1 MNINGFLNI
10 NKPRGPT
17 SHDIVRSLKRLL
29 NVGARHKIGHTGTLD
44 PPASG
49 VLVIGIGQAN
59 RLAEYILMHP
69 KEYKGI
75 IRLGTLTD
83 TLDADGETTET
94 KEIPGFDKNVLD
106 EITPA
111 FTGDIMQVPPIV
123 SALKKD
129 GERYY
134 VKARR
139 GETEEPPARKVT
151 VYALKL
157 DKIDDETVGLYVQC
171 SSGFYVRS
179 LARDIA
185 RQIGTVGHLDELVRI
200 SVGPFKIED
209 AIDLDWIEQNG
220 ADAVFKNRMNPLD
233 FPMDILPR
241 IEIDGEEAS
250 LFKQGMKRH
259 VAPPEDLPH
268 NADIAVYSPDGF
280 IGIGLLKHEN
290 DNLILKPRKVFGK

>member
-10 NKPRGPT
+10 NKPQGPT
-17 SHDIVRSLKRLL
+17 SHDIVRSLKRFL
-29 NVGARHKIGHTGTLD
+29 NAETPHKIGHTGTLD

-69 KEYKGI
+69 KEYTGI
-75 IRLGTLTD
+75 IRLGTITD

-94 KEIPGFDKNVLD
+94 KEIPKFDQNRLG
-106 EITPA
+106 EITPV
-111 FTGDIMQVPPIV
+111 FTGEIMQVPPIV

-151 VYALKL
+151 VHALEL
-157 DKIDDETVGLYVQC
+157 DKTDDETIKLQVQC

-185 RQIGTVGHLDELVRI
+185 RQIGTVGHLDKLTRI

-220 ADAVFKNRMNPLD
+220 ADAVFKTRLNPLD
-233 FPMDILPR
+233 FPMDILAR

-259 VAPPEDLPH
+259 VAPPEDIPL
-268 NADIAVYSPDGF
+268 NSDIAVYSPDGF

-290 DNLILKPRKVFGK
+290 DNLILKPRKVLGK